1 MTVNTRQSL
10 RDRTMMPSRLSTG
23 VAGLDAMLQGGLRA
37 GDSTLVVGS
46 PGTGKTTL
54 GLHFLAAGV
63 RAGEP
68 GVLVTF
74 EYLPQ
79 QIYED
84 ARRHGI
90 PLREWEEQGLAS
102 VVCTTPDVLVG
113 EVEGRSLLQE
123 IVGDIGAKR
132 LVIDSMAHFKFT
144 MGAPHML
151 RDQIAGILNHM
162 RLLGVTTLLT
172 HEIAEIVSPSVT
184 LSDWGLEFLV
194 DNVFMLRYVELQ
206 GELEKAISVL
216 KFRAG
221 AHDRRYRRLVL
232 ADAGMSV
239 ESGFEDVENISGGS
253 ARRNLSDRV
262 KELI

>member
-1 MTVNTRQSL
+1 MSGRQVA
-10 RDRTMMPSRLSTG
+10 RGRVAAAPRLSTG
-23 VAGLDAMLQGGLRA
+23 VAGLDAMLLGGIRA
-37 GDSTLVVGS
+37 GDSTLAVGS

-63 RAGEP
+63 RSGAP
-68 GVLVTF
+68 GVFVTF

-79 QIYED
+79 QIYDD
-84 ARRHGI
+84 AERRGI
-90 PLREWEEQGLAS
+90 PLRQWEDEGSAR
-102 VVCTTPDVLVG
+102 VVCTTPALLVA
-113 EVEGRSLLQE
+113 RSDGAGSMLQE
-123 IVGDIGAKR
+123 IVAEMGAKR
-132 LVIDSMAHFKFT
+132 VVIDSMAHFQFET
-144 MGAPHML
+144 QAPSVL
-151 RDQIAGILNHM
+151 REEVAGILNHL

-172 HEIAEIVSPSVT
+172 HEVPQIVSPSVT

-194 DNVFMLRYVELQ
+194 DNVVMLRYVELQ

-232 ADAGMSV
+232 SDAGMLV
-239 ESGFEDVENISGGS
+239 EAGFEDVENISGGA
-253 ARRNLSDRV
+253 ARRSLSQRV